1 MTTQHPG
8 HGPAEEAW
16 PQAPTFGAAH
26 PAGQP
31 TAGPGRR
38 PGTVVI
44 PGQLATD
51 DARPPQRLLE
61 EMLADPVHAPE
72 RLAIE
77 AVARCGPEAARW
89 VTQARVADPQLPTAA
104 LAMQVRERF
113 VKLARLSGAAGG
125 ALGLPG
131 AVADVGLLA
140 WNNARMIVHLAAVHG
155 FDPTDDERA
164 AEILYFTDVY
174 KAIAVAEQAVEV
186 ASRRAPA
193 RSLLAQSSRSAGAL
207 ALSLGRMLG
216 KKTAK
221 RLVTRAVPFA
231 SIPLGAWSNDRATG
245 HLADRV
251 VLAYARRIGFGWDV
265 EKR

>member
-1 MTTQHPG
+1 MSTQHPG
-8 HGPAEEAW
+8 HGQADDAW
-16 PQAPTFGAAH
+16 PQAPTFGAAQQ
-26 PAGQP
+26 PGAP
-31 TAGPGRR
+31 TAG

-44 PGQLATD
+44 PGQLAAD
-51 DARPPQRLLE
+51 EERPPQRLLD

-89 VTQARVADPQLPTAA
+89 VTQARVANPQLPTGD
-104 LAMQVRERF
+104 LAMQVRDRF
-113 VKLARLSGAAGG
+113 VRLARLSGAAGG
-125 ALGLPG
+125 ALGL
-131 AVADVGLLA
+131 ADVGVLA

-155 FDPTDDERA
+155 FDPTDEERA

-193 RSLLAQSSRSAGAL
+193 HSLLSHSSRSVGAL

-231 SIPLGAWSNDRATG
+231 SIPLGAWSNDRATAY
-245 HLADRV
+245 LADRV